1 MSDTLFDPDIYGP
14 GSKKRTAT
22 RERSSSRA
30 SLPVEPH
37 EEPWELIR
45 QRDGVAPFFHVPL
58 STNPLGATVTA
69 CGLQGNAITNAGVAQ
84 MIRCPVC
91 VVALEMR

>member
-1 MSDTLFDPDIYGP
+1 MADTLFDADIYGP
-14 GSKKRTAT
+14 GRKP
-22 RERSSSRA
+22 RSAPSTSCQ
-30 SLPVEPH
+30 LPVETH
-37 EEPWELIR
+37 VEPWELIR

-58 STNPLGATVTA
+58 SKNPLGATVTA
-69 CGLQGNAITNAGVAQ
+69 CGLQGTPITNAGVAQ